1 MPRTKYQQ
9 PIEVNI
15 PTVSASTQ
23 GDEALKILR
32 QYGVVIIPLNTI
44 TTAERDALTASNGML
59 IYNSTLDKVQARE
72 AGSWVSLT

>member
-1 MPRTKYQQ
+1 MSENKRFNGDYN
-9 PIEVNI
+9 IESTLGASTGSVNI
-15 PTVSASTQ
+15 VNTPLTLASF
-23 GDEALKILR
+23 
-32 QYGVVIIPLNTI
+32 